1 MVLLE
6 ARHLHRHVA
15 GRLLWQRV
23 GFTLE
28 PGQCLMLVGP
38 SGAGK
43 SLLLRVLAGLDPPEG
58 GDVIFRGQSQQ
69 TWSMPAYRAQV
80 MYLPQR
86 AVLMGETVED
96 ALRHPFSLNVHAGV
110 RFAQQDAR
118 NLLRGLGRRDD
129 VLEQMTANLSGGE
142 AQLVALTRALLLRP
156 SVLLLDEATS
166 ALDVDATRQVEA
178 LLRGW
183 VQEGERAVIMVSHDP
198 DQQER
203 LATAVLALGAQ

>member
-1 MVLLE
+1 MALLE

-28 PGQCLMLVGP
+28 PGQCLLLVGP
-38 SGAGK
+38 SGSGK
-43 SLLLRVLAGLDPPEG
+43 SLLLRALAGLDPLEG
-58 GDVIFRGQSQQ
+58 GEVTFRGQTQQ
-69 TWSMPAYRAQV
+69 SWRMPAYRAQV

-86 AVLMGETVED
+86 AVLVGETVAD
-96 ALRHPFSLNVHAGV
+96 ALRHPFSLRVHSGLT
-110 RFAQQDAR
+110 FPQQDAR
-118 NLLRGLGRRDD
+118 SLLRDLGRRDD
-129 VLEQMTANLSGGE
+129 VLAQTTANLSGGE

-166 ALDVDATRQVEA
+166 ALDVDATHQVEA
-178 LLRGW
+178 LLRDW

-198 DQQER
+198 DQRER
-203 LATAVLALGAQ
+203 LATAVLALGVR

>member
-1 MVLLE
+1 MAVLE
-6 ARHLHRHVA
+6 ARDLQRHVA

-23 GFTLE
+23 GFAVDS
-28 PGQCLMLVGP
+28 GQRLMLVGP

-43 SLLLRVLAGLDPPEG
+43 SLLLRAIAGLDPLEG
-58 GDVIFRGQSQQ
+58 GDVIFRGQSQR

-86 AVLMGETVED
+86 AVLVGETVED
-96 ALRHPFSLNVHAGV
+96 ALRHPFSLSVHSGV
-110 RFAQQDAR
+110 TFPQQDAR
-118 NLLRGLGRRDD
+118 NLLRDLGRRDD
-129 VLEQMTANLSGGE
+129 VLDQTTANLSGGE
-142 AQLVALTRALLLRP
+142 AQLVALTRALLLKP

-183 VQEGERAVIMVSHDP
+183 VQEGERAVIMVSHDLG
-198 DQQER
+198 QRER
-203 LATAVLALGAQ
+203 LATAVLALGVQ

>member
-1 MVLLE
+1 MAVLE
-6 ARHLHRHVA
+6 ARDLQRHVA

-23 GFTLE
+23 GFAVDS
-28 PGQCLMLVGP
+28 GQRLMLVGP

-43 SLLLRVLAGLDPPEG
+43 SLLLRAIAGLDPLEG
-58 GDVIFRGQSQQ
+58 GDVIFRGQSQR

-86 AVLMGETVED
+86 AVLVGETVED
-96 ALRHPFSLNVHAGV
+96 ALRHPFSLSVHSGV
-110 RFAQQDAR
+110 TFPQQDAR
-118 NLLRGLGRRDD
+118 NLLRDLGRRDD
-129 VLEQMTANLSGGE
+129 VLDQTTANLSGGE
-142 AQLVALTRALLLRP
+142 AQLVALTRALLLKP

-198 DQQER
+198 GQRER
-203 LATAVLALGAQ
+203 LATAVLALGVQ

>member
-1 MVLLE
+1 MAVLE
-6 ARHLHRHVA
+6 ARDLQRHVA

-23 GFTLE
+23 GFAVDS
-28 PGQCLMLVGP
+28 GQRLMLVGP

-43 SLLLRVLAGLDPPEG
+43 SLLLRAIAGLDPLEG
-58 GDVIFRGQSQQ
+58 GDVIFRGQSQR

-86 AVLMGETVED
+86 AVLVGETVED
-96 ALRHPFSLNVHAGV
+96 ALRHPFSLSVHSGV
-110 RFAQQDAR
+110 TFPQQDAR
-118 NLLRGLGRRDD
+118 NLLRDLGRRDD
-129 VLEQMTANLSGGE
+129 VLDQTTANLSGGE
-142 AQLVALTRALLLRP
+142 AQLVALTRALLLKP

-166 ALDVDATRQVEA
+166 ALDVDAIRQVEA

-198 DQQER
+198 GQRER
-203 LATAVLALGAQ
+203 LATAVLALGVQ

>member
-1 MVLLE
+1 MAVLE
-6 ARHLHRHVA
+6 ARDLQRHVA

-23 GFTLE
+23 GFAVDS
-28 PGQCLMLVGP
+28 GQRLMLVGP

-43 SLLLRVLAGLDPPEG
+43 SLLLRAIAGLDPLEG
-58 GDVIFRGQSQQ
+58 GDVIFRGQSQRA
-69 TWSMPAYRAQV
+69 WGMPAYRAQV

-86 AVLMGETVED
+86 AVLVGETVED
-96 ALRHPFSLNVHAGV
+96 ALRHPFSLSVHSGV
-110 RFAQQDAR
+110 TFPQQDAR
-118 NLLRGLGRRDD
+118 NLLRDLGRRDD
-129 VLEQMTANLSGGE
+129 VLDQTTANLSGGE
-142 AQLVALTRALLLRP
+142 AQLVALTRALLLKP

-198 DQQER
+198 GQRER
-203 LATAVLALGAQ
+203 LATAVLALGVQ

>member
-1 MVLLE
+1 MALLE

-23 GFTLE
+23 GFAVDS
-28 PGQCLMLVGP
+28 GQRLMLVGP

-43 SLLLRVLAGLDPPEG
+43 SLLLRAIAGLDPLEG
-58 GDVIFRGQSQQ
+58 GDVIFQGQSQR
-69 TWSMPAYRAQV
+69 TWGMPAYRAQV

-86 AVLMGETVED
+86 AVLVGETVED
-96 ALRHPFSLNVHAGV
+96 ALRHPFSLSVHSGV
-110 RFAQQDAR
+110 TFPQQDAR
-118 NLLRGLGRRDD
+118 NLLRDLGRRDD
-129 VLEQMTANLSGGE
+129 VLDQTTANLSGGE
-142 AQLVALTRALLLRP
+142 AQLVALTRALLLKP

-183 VQEGERAVIMVSHDP
+183 VQEGERAVIMVSHDLG
-198 DQQER
+198 QRER
-203 LATAVLALGAQ
+203 LATAVLALGVQ